1 VKVDR
6 ALRICQVVPYDLTE
20 RGGVKHHALQ
30 LARALRAQGDAVTVI
45 GPAPRP
51 LEEPETFGFPGIVN
65 IRANGSD
72 NRVGM
77 FVAPWRVRSFFKRHR
92 FDIVHVHEPL
102 TPSLPYWAVWF
113 SWASA
118 HVATFHAF
126 SEQTRLSIDLLSRLG
141 SGVLRPAFQLNT
153 AVSQAAASYAPA
165 PWRQSLTIVPNGVP
179 TEVFRPRPGPRV
191 PGPARL
197 LFVGRLGDDR
207 KGYRYLDLA
216 FRRLRARGFDV
227 TLDVVGELGGTSR
240 PEPAPGLTY
249 HGPVSLESLVLR
261 YQECD
266 IFVAPSTGQESFGI
280 VLLEAMATALPVIC
294 SDIDGY
300 RHTIN
305 PRGARMVAPQDA
317 EALENA
323 IAGLVEEPYL
333 WQDMG
338 RANRIRAELYDWQNV
353 AHQVRGLY
361 LSAIRRRWA
370 ARAPSARALGPGATA
385 TAVATATAPAP
396 QLQEAPLSAWGQ
408 HSRIQGD
415 TTLDV

>member
-1 VKVDR
+1 VKVER
-6 ALRICQVVPYDLTE
+6 GLRICQVVPYDLTE
-20 RGGVKHHALQ
+20 RGGVKHHAFQ
-30 LARALRAQGDAVTVI
+30 LAQALRARGDEVTII

-51 LEEPETFGFPGIVN
+51 LQDPNTFGFPGIVN

-77 FVAPWRVRSFFKRHR
+77 FVAPWRVRAFFKQHT
-92 FDIVHVHEPL
+92 FDVVHVHEPL

-126 SEQTRLSIDLLSRLG
+126 SEQTRLSLDLLSRVG
-141 SGVLRPAFQLNT
+141 SGVLRPAFQFNT
-153 AVSQAAASYAPA
+153 AVSNAAASYAPA
-165 PWRQSLTIVPNGVP
+165 PWRRSLTIVPNGVP
-179 TEVFRPRPGPRV
+179 TAMFRPRAEPRPPGPM
-191 PGPARL
+191 RL

-249 HGPVSLESLVLR
+249 HGPVSLDALVSR
-261 YQECD
+261 YQACD
-266 IFVAPSTGQESFGI
+266 LFVAPSTGQESFGI
-280 VLLEAMATALPVIC
+280 VLLEAMATALPLVC

-300 RHTIN
+300 RHTVS
-305 PRGARMVAPQDA
+305 PEGARMVPPQDVD
-317 EALENA
+317 ALEA
-323 IAGLVEEPYL
+323 TIANLLERPHT
-333 WQDMG
+333 WKAMG
-338 RANRIRAELYDWQNV
+338 EANRRRAALFDWQHI

-361 LSAIRRRWA
+361 LAAIRQRRM
-370 ARAPSARALGPGATA
+370 ARAGARALGLPKP
-385 TAVATATAPAP
+385 AVQAR
-396 QLQEAPLSAWGQ
+396 LQEAAPAAPPLSAWGQ
-408 HSRIQGD
+408 RNRIQGD